1 MKTSVLSSLYIMHKA
16 MLAGQV
22 IFTAIIFYLLY
33 SKNIQPA
40 FVEQEKTM
48 QVVALLIAFV
58 GIFTGA
64 KLFNSKMMQLRQAID
79 EDIQNKLTKYR
90 TASLILWVLI
100 EIPCLVAGICLMLTG
115 GYAFLALGV
124 VIILYFALQAPSKAK
139 AALHLGVSNDELAG
153 L

>member
-1 MKTSVLSSLYIMHKA
+1 MKTSVLSSLYIIHKA

-40 FVEQEKTM
+40 FVDQEKTL
-48 QVVALLIAFV
+48 QVVSLLIAFV
-58 GIFTGA
+58 GIYAGA
-64 KLFNSKMMQLRQAID
+64 KLFNSKMMQLRQDID
-79 EDIQNKLTKYR
+79 EDIQKKLTKYR

-100 EIPCLVAGICLMLTG
+100 EMPCLVAGICLMLTG
-115 GYAFLALGV
+115 SYAFLALGV

-139 AALHLGVSNDELAG
+139 TALHLGVSNDELEG

>member
-1 MKTSVLSSLYIMHKA
+1 

-40 FVEQEKTM
+40 FVDQEKTL
-48 QVVALLIAFV
+48 QVVSLLIAFV
-58 GIFTGA
+58 GIYAGA
-64 KLFNSKMMQLRQAID
+64 KLFNSKMMQLRQDID
-79 EDIQNKLTKYR
+79 EDIQKKLTKYR

-100 EIPCLVAGICLMLTG
+100 EMPCLVAGICLMLTG

-139 AALHLGVSNDELAG
+139 GALHLGVSNDELAG